1 MKTTLNRFRHM
12 KMTHYLFIVLMAGTL
27 ALAGCGKSSKETP
40 APRQPGVVDLGPLQ
54 QAFPDATP
62 DVKGSLD
69 KLRFSAR
76 YGQLE
81 AELVELD
88 KLIAIPNLTEPQKK
102 AVNDVIE
109 QVKAA
114 IQARPA
120 APAQ

>member
-1 MKTTLNRFRHM
+1 MKTT
-12 KMTHYLFIVLMAGTL
+12 KYLFIVLMAGTL
-27 ALAGCGKSSKETP
+27 ALVGCGKSSSKETTST
-40 APRQPGVVDLGPLQ
+40 RQPGVVDLSPLQ
-54 QAFPDATP
+54 TAFPDATG
-62 DVKGSLD
+62 DTKASLD

-88 KLIAIPNLTEPQKK
+88 KILATPNLTEPQKK

-114 IQARPA
+114 IQAKPA
-120 APAQ
+120 PTQ